1 MFRSYFI
8 ATIRTL
14 LKNRGLTAI
23 NILGLAIGMASVILI
38 ALYIQYE
45 FSYDRHHA
53 NATRIYSVFR
63 SVSMENTTSINPRAS
78 GALAPAL
85 KRDFPEI
92 QEAIRTQRLTAWV
105 KTDDRFF
112 QQDVCVADPEIFNVF
127 TIPFVTGDSGTA
139 LTQPGSMV
147 LTESMARKFFQNQ
160 NPIGKAL
167 QVDHEQLS
175 GTVTYFVTGIVRDFP
190 PNSTF
195 YFDCLTATPR
205 GQLADLWSIWQPTGA
220 YRPFLTYV
228 LLPEGYDHRALE
240 QKLPDLITR
249 YMGDEVRQTTRY
261 ILQPFTDLHL
271 YSPRNLGRE
280 FAEHGDI
287 KQVYAFGLV
296 AGFILVLA
304 CVNFMNLSTARSSTR
319 AREVGLRKV
328 VGASRQQLIGQFL
341 GESVLVALAAMIV
354 ALALVELVLPWFN
367 SFIQRDLILHRTEN
381 LWWMI
386 GLIGFGLGVGVL
398 AGSYPAFVLSSFLP
412 TQVMKG
418 DWIPGSKHVGLRKAL
433 VIFQFAISI
442 AFITGTVVVQE
453 QLAYIRNKDLGFD
466 KDLVVGI
473 PIFIYSRQLHH
484 GGPEDLRRRIPTI
497 KEVFRAHPNIMK
509 ATATRFHQGGYH
521 TTDTFRAEGSD
532 ADWQMG
538 LFDID
543 RDFLDFFN
551 IELAAG
557 RMAPEPPKLP
567 EKIKNLLELEAGRRR
582 LPEKVTSLAEWQE
595 YEKKVRSYRE
605 KGRPLII
612 NETAAQHL
620 GWDDPIGKRFKEKNG
635 PEGYVVGVIKDFHAQ
650 TLHNAIRPVVFRV
663 FTGGAKHLYL
673 KLGTQNIPATLA
685 FIENTWHEFLP
696 QIPFTFWFLNDDL
709 TRVRYENEIRTG
721 NALAMFSGLTIF
733 VACLGLLGLIS
744 FRAEQKTKEIGIRK
758 VLGASVFSIFGLLS
772 REFVKLV
779 IIACVIASPIA
790 YLFAGRW
797 LQDFAYRIDLHLMYF
812 FIGGILAFLLA
823 LATMAY
829 QALKAARTNPVD
841 ALRTE

>member
-1 MFRSYFI
+1 MFRSYLI

-14 LKNRGLTAI
+14 LKSRGLTAI
-23 NILGLAIGMASVILI
+23 NILGLAIGMACVILI

-45 FSYDRHHA
+45 FSYDRHHV
-53 NATRIYSVFR
+53 NATRIYRVIR
-63 SVSMENTTSINPRAS
+63 AVSMENTTSVNPRAS

-85 KRDFPEI
+85 KRDFPEV
-92 QEAIRTQRLTAWV
+92 QEAIRVQRLDAWV
-105 KTDDRFF
+105 QTQTHFF
-112 QQDVCVADPEIFNVF
+112 QQDMCVADPEIFNVF
-127 TIPFVTGDSGTA
+127 TIPFISGDPNTA
-139 LTQPGSMV
+139 LTQSGAMV
-147 LTESMARKFFQNQ
+147 LTQSMARKFFQDQ

-167 QVDHEQLS
+167 QVDHQELS
-175 GTVTYFVTGIVRDFP
+175 GTYFVTGIVRDFP

-195 YFDCLTATPR
+195 YFDCLTATPK
-205 GQLADLWSIWQPTGA
+205 GNMADMWSIWQPTGA
-220 YRPFLTYV
+220 FRPFFTYI
-228 LLPEGYDHRALE
+228 LLSEGHDHRALQ
-240 QKLPDLITR
+240 QKLPDLIAR

-261 ILQPFTDLHL
+261 IVQPLTRVHL
-271 YSPRNLGRE
+271 YTHPDLGLQFRD
-280 FAEHGDI
+280 HGDI
-287 KQVYAFGLV
+287 TQVYAFGLV

-341 GESVLVALAAMIV
+341 GESVLVALVAMIV

-367 SFIQRDLILHRTEN
+367 SFIQRDLVLHRTEN
-381 LWWMI
+381 LWWLI
-386 GLIGFGLGVGVL
+386 GLIGFGVSVGVL

-418 DWIPGSKHVGLRKAL
+418 DWIPGSKHVGLRKVL
-433 VIFQFAISI
+433 VVFQFAISI

-466 KDLVVGI
+466 KELVVGI
-473 PIFIYSRQLHH
+473 PLFIYSRQLHH
-484 GGPEDLRRRIPTI
+484 GSSEDLRRRISTV
-497 KEVFRAHPNIMK
+497 KQVFMEHPNILK
-509 ATATRFHQGGYH
+509 ATATRFHLGGRQL
-521 TTDTFRAEGSD
+521 TDTFRADD

-551 IELAAG
+551 IELVAG
-557 RMAPEPPKLP
+557 RLAPEPPKLP
-567 EKIKNLLELEAGRRR
+567 EKIESIQDLE
-582 LPEKVTSLAEWQE
+582 E
-595 YEKKVRSYRE
+595 YRELVQAYRE
-605 KGRPLII
+605 KGRPFIL

-620 GWDDPIGKRFKEKNG
+620 GWDDPIGKRFKEKKE
-635 PEGYVVGVIKDFHAQ
+635 PEGYVIGVVKDFHVQ
-650 TLHNAIRPVVFRV
+650 TLHNTIRPVVFRV
-663 FTGGAKHLYL
+663 FTGGAKFLYL
-673 KLGTQNIPATLA
+673 KLGTQNTPETLA
-685 FIENTWHEFLP
+685 FIEKTWHQFLP
-696 QIPFTFWFLNDDL
+696 QIPFTFWFLNEDL

-721 NALAMFSGLTIF
+721 NALAVFSGLTIF

-758 VLGASVFSIFGLLS
+758 VLGASVFSIFNLLAK
-772 REFVKLV
+772 EFVKLV
-779 IIACVIASPIA
+779 IVACVIACPIA

-797 LQDFAYRIDLHLMYF
+797 LQDFAYRIDLHLTYF
-812 FIGGILAFLLA
+812 LIGGVLALLLA
-823 LATMAY
+823 LTTMTY

>member
-1 MFRSYFI
+1 MFRSYLI
-8 ATIRTL
+8 ATLRTL

-38 ALYIQYE
+38 VLYIQYE
-45 FSYDRHHA
+45 LSYDRHHTHA
-53 NATRIYSVFR
+53 NRIYGVFR
-63 SVSMENTTSINPRAS
+63 AMSMENTTSVNPRAS

-85 KRDFPEI
+85 KRDFPEV
-92 QEAIRTQRLTAWV
+92 QEAIRVQRLDAWV
-105 KTDDRFF
+105 QTQTRFF
-112 QQDVCVADPEIFNVF
+112 QQDVCVADREIFNVF
-127 TIPFVTGDSGTA
+127 TIPFITGDPGTA
-139 LTQPGSMV
+139 LTQSGSMV

-167 QVDHEQLS
+167 QVDHQELS
-175 GTVTYFVTGIVRDFP
+175 GTYFVTGIVRDFP

-195 YFDCLTATPR
+195 YFDCLTATPK
-205 GQLADLWSIWQPTGA
+205 GNLADMWSIWQPTGVF
-220 YRPFLTYV
+220 RPFFTYL
-228 LLPEGYDHRALE
+228 LLPEGYDHRALQ
-240 QKLPDLITR
+240 QKLPDLIAR

-261 ILQPFTDLHL
+261 ILQPLIRRHL
-271 YSPRNLGRE
+271 YSTADLGLTT
-280 FAEHGDI
+280 AEYGDI

-296 AGFILVLA
+296 AGFILLLA

-328 VGASRQQLIGQFL
+328 VGASRQQLIKQFL
-341 GESVLVALAAMIV
+341 GESVLVSLAAMVVAV
-354 ALALVELVLPWFN
+354 ALFELVLPWFN
-367 SFIQRDLILHRTEN
+367 GFIQRDLTLYSTEN
-381 LWWMI
+381 LWWLI
-386 GLIGFGLGVGVL
+386 GLIGFGLAVGVL

-433 VIFQFAISI
+433 VVFQFAISI

-466 KDLVVGI
+466 KELVVGI
-473 PIFIYSRQLHH
+473 PIFIYSRQLHQ
-484 GGPEDLRRRIPTI
+484 GNRDDLRWRISTV
-497 KEVFRAHPNIMK
+497 KEVFTAHPNILK
-509 ATATRFHQGGYH
+509 ATATRFPQGGYI

-551 IELAAG
+551 IELVAG
-557 RMAPEPPKLP
+557 RLAPEPLKLP
-567 EKIKNLLELEAGRRR
+567 ERIESLEEL
-582 LPEKVTSLAEWQE
+582 QE
-595 YEKKVRSYRE
+595 YKKIVQAYRE
-605 KGRPLII
+605 KGRPFIL

-620 GWDDPIGKRFKEKNG
+620 GWDDPIGKRFKEKKE
-635 PEGYVVGVIKDFHAQ
+635 PEGYVIGVVKDFHVQ
-650 TLHNAIRPVVFRV
+650 TLHNTIRPVVFRV
-663 FTGGAKHLYL
+663 FTGGAKFLYL

-685 FIENTWHEFLP
+685 FIEKTWHEFLP
-696 QIPFTFWFLNDDL
+696 QISFTFWFLNDDL
-709 TRVRYENEIRTG
+709 TRTRYQNEIRTG
-721 NALAMFSGLTIF
+721 NALTVFSGLTIF

-772 REFVKLV
+772 KEFVKLV
-779 IIACVIASPIA
+779 IIACAIASPIA
-790 YLFAGRW
+790 YLFAVRW

-812 FIGGILAFLLA
+812 LIGGVLALLLA
-823 LATMAY
+823 LATMTY

>member
-1 MFRSYFI
+1 MFRSYLI

-38 ALYIQYE
+38 VLYIQYE
-45 FSYDRHHA
+45 LSYDRHHA
-53 NATRIYSVFR
+53 QANRIYGVFR
-63 SVSMENTTSINPRAS
+63 AMSMENTTSVSPRAS

-85 KRDFPEI
+85 KRDFPEV
-92 QEAIRTQRLTAWV
+92 QEAIRVQRLDAWV

-112 QQDVCVADPEIFNVF
+112 QQDVCVADREIFNVF
-127 TIPFVTGDSGTA
+127 TIPFISGDPNTA
-139 LTQPGSMV
+139 LAQSGAMV
-147 LTESMARKFFQNQ
+147 LTQSMARKFFQNQ

-167 QVDHEQLS
+167 QVDHQELS
-175 GTVTYFVTGIVRDFP
+175 GTYFVTGIVRDFP

-195 YFDCLTATPR
+195 YFDCLTATPK
-205 GQLADLWSIWQPTGA
+205 GNMADMWSIWQPTGVF
-220 YRPFLTYV
+220 RPFFTYI
-228 LLPEGYDHRALE
+228 LLPEDYDHRALQ

-261 ILQPFTDLHL
+261 ILQPLIRRHL
-271 YSPRNLGRE
+271 YSTADLGLTTTE
-280 FAEHGDI
+280 YGDI

-296 AGFILVLA
+296 AGFILLLA

-328 VGASRQQLIGQFL
+328 VGASRQQLIKQFL
-341 GESVLVALAAMIV
+341 SESMLVSLAAMVV
-354 ALALVELVLPWFN
+354 AIALFELVLPWFN
-367 SFIQRDLILHRTEN
+367 GFIQRDLTLYSTEN
-381 LWWMI
+381 LWWLI
-386 GLIGFGLGVGVL
+386 GLIGFGLAVGVL

-412 TQVMKG
+412 TQVIKG
-418 DWIPGSKHVGLRKAL
+418 DWIPGSKHIGLRKAL

-453 QLAYIRNKDLGFD
+453 QLTYIRNKDLGFD
-466 KDLVVGI
+466 KELVVGI
-473 PIFIYSRQLHH
+473 PLFIYSRQLHQ
-484 GGPEDLRRRIPTI
+484 GNRDDLRWRIPTV
-497 KEVFRAHPNIMK
+497 KEVFTAHPNILK
-509 ATATRFHQGGYH
+509 ATATRFHQGGFH

-551 IELAAG
+551 IELVAG
-557 RMAPEPPKLP
+557 RLAPEPLKLP
-567 EKIKNLLELEAGRRR
+567 EKIESLEEL
-582 LPEKVTSLAEWQE
+582 QE
-595 YEKKVRSYRE
+595 YKKIVQAYRE
-605 KGRPLII
+605 KGRPFIL

-620 GWDDPIGKRFKEKNG
+620 GWDDPIGKRFKEKKE
-635 PEGYVVGVIKDFHAQ
+635 PEGYVIGVVKDFHAQ
-650 TLHNAIRPVVFRV
+650 TLHNTIRPIVFRV
-663 FTGGAKHLYL
+663 FTGGAKFLYL
-673 KLGTQNIPATLA
+673 KLGTQNIPATLS

-709 TRVRYENEIRTG
+709 TRVRYQNEIRTG
-721 NALAMFSGLTIF
+721 NALAVFSGLTIF

-758 VLGASVFSIFGLLS
+758 VLGASVFSIFNLLA

-797 LQDFAYRIDLHLMYF
+797 LQDFAYRIDLNLMYF
-812 FIGGILAFLLA
+812 LIGGVLALLLA
-823 LATMAY
+823 LATMTY

>member
-1 MFRSYFI
+1 MFRGYLI

-38 ALYIQYE
+38 ILYIQYE
-45 FSYDRHHA
+45 LSYDRHHA
-53 NATRIYSVFR
+53 HANRIYGVFR
-63 SVSMENTTSINPRAS
+63 VMSMENTTSVNPRAS

-85 KRDFPEI
+85 KRDFPEV
-92 QEAIRTQRLTAWV
+92 QEAIRVQRLDAWV
-105 KTDDRFF
+105 QTQTRFF
-112 QQDVCVADPEIFNVF
+112 QQDMCVADPEIFNVF
-127 TIPFVTGDSGTA
+127 TIPFISGDPNTA
-139 LTQPGSMV
+139 LTQSGSMV

-167 QVDHEQLS
+167 QVDHQELS
-175 GTVTYFVTGIVRDFP
+175 GTYFVTGIVRDFP

-195 YFDCLTATPR
+195 YFDCLTATPK
-205 GQLADLWSIWQPTGA
+205 GSTADMWSIWQPTGVF
-220 YRPFLTYV
+220 RPFFTYI
-228 LLPEGYDHRALE
+228 LLPEGYDHRALQ

-261 ILQPFTDLHL
+261 ILQPLIRRHL
-271 YSPRNLGRE
+271 YTHPDLGLQFRD
-280 FAEHGDI
+280 HGDI

-296 AGFILVLA
+296 AGFILLLA

-328 VGASRQQLIGQFL
+328 VGASRRQLIGQFL
-341 GESVLVALAAMIV
+341 GESVLVSLAAMVVAV
-354 ALALVELVLPWFN
+354 ALFELVLPWFN
-367 SFIQRDLILHRTEN
+367 SFIQRDLTLYSTEN
-381 LWWMI
+381 LWWLI
-386 GLIGFGLGVGVL
+386 GLIGFGLGVGII
-398 AGSYPAFVLSSFLP
+398 AGSYPAFVLSSFFP

-466 KDLVVGI
+466 KELVVGI

-484 GGPEDLRRRIPTI
+484 GNRDDLRWRIPTV
-497 KEVFRAHPNIMK
+497 KEVFMAHPNILK
-509 ATATRFHQGGYH
+509 ATATRFPQGGSH
-521 TTDTFRAEGSD
+521 ATDTFQAEGSD

-551 IELAAG
+551 IELVAG
-557 RMAPEPPKLP
+557 RLAPEPPRP
-567 EKIKNLLELEAGRRR
+567 PGKIITLE
-582 LPEKVTSLAEWQE
+582 EWQE
-595 YEKKVRSYRE
+595 YNKKLQAYQE
-605 KGRPLII
+605 KGRPFIL
-612 NETAAQHL
+612 NETAVRHL
-620 GWDDPIGKRFKEKNG
+620 GWDDPIGRRFKEKEE
-635 PEGYVVGVIKDFHAQ
+635 PEGYVVGVMKDFHVQ

-673 KLGTQNIPATLA
+673 KLGTQNIPETLA
-685 FIENTWHEFLP
+685 FIEKTWHQFLP

-709 TRVRYENEIRTG
+709 TQVRYENEIRTG
-721 NALAMFSGLTIF
+721 NVLTVFSGLTIF

-772 REFVKLV
+772 KEFVKLV
-779 IIACVIASPIA
+779 IIACAIASPIA
-790 YLFAGRW
+790 YLFGSRW

-812 FIGGILAFLLA
+812 LIGGVLALLLA
-823 LATMAY
+823 IATMTY

>member
-1 MFRSYFI
+1 MFRSYLI

-23 NILGLAIGMASVILI
+23 NILGLAIGMACVILI

-45 FSYDRHHA
+45 FSYDRHHV
-53 NATRIYSVFR
+53 NATRIYRVFR
-63 SVSMENTTSINPRAS
+63 TVSMENTTSVSPRAS

-85 KRDFPEI
+85 KRDFPEV
-92 QEAIRTQRLTAWV
+92 QEAIRTQLLTSWV

-112 QQDVCVADPEIFNVF
+112 QQDVCVADREIFNVF
-127 TIPFVTGDSGTA
+127 TIPFVTGDPSTA

-160 NPIGKAL
+160 NPIGKVL
-167 QVDHEQLS
+167 QVDHQELS

-190 PNSTF
+190 SNSTF
-195 YFDCLTATPR
+195 YFDCLTATPK
-205 GQLADLWSIWQPTGA
+205 GNLANMWSIWQPTGA
-220 YRPFLTYV
+220 YRPFFTY
-228 LLPEGYDHRALE
+228 LLLSEGYDHRALE
-240 QKLPDLITR
+240 HKLPDLIAR
-249 YMGDEVRQTTRY
+249 HMGDEVRQTTRY
-261 ILQPFTDLHL
+261 IVQSLTRVHL
-271 YSPRNLGRE
+271 YTHPDLGLQFRE
-280 FAEHGDI
+280 YGDI

-296 AGFILVLA
+296 ASFILVLA

-341 GESVLVALAAMIV
+341 GESVLVTLVAMIV

-367 SFIQRDLILHRTEN
+367 SFIQRDLILYSGEN
-381 LWWMI
+381 LWWLI
-386 GLIGFGLGVGVL
+386 GLIGFGLGVGVF

-412 TQVMKG
+412 TQMMKG
-418 DWIPGSKHVGLRKAL
+418 DWIPGSKHVGLRKAM
-433 VIFQFAISI
+433 VVFQFAISI

-466 KDLVVGI
+466 KELVVGI
-473 PIFIYSRQLHH
+473 PLFIYSRQLHH
-484 GGPEDLRRRIPTI
+484 GGPEDLRRRISTV
-497 KEVFRAHPNIMK
+497 KQVFMAHPNILN
-509 ATATRFHQGGYH
+509 ATATRFPQGGSH
-521 TTDTFRAEGSD
+521 MTDTFRADD

-538 LFDID
+538 LFDVD

-551 IELAAG
+551 IELIAG
-557 RMAPEPPKLP
+557 RMAPEPPKRP
-567 EKIKNLLELEAGRRR
+567 ERIENIQDL
-582 LPEKVTSLAEWQE
+582 QE
-595 YEKKVRSYRE
+595 YRELVRAYYE
-605 KGRPLII
+605 KGRLFIL

-620 GWDDPIGKRFKEKNG
+620 GWDDPIGKRFKEKRG
-635 PEGYVVGVIKDFHAQ
+635 PEGYVVGVMKDFHVQ

-673 KLGTQNIPATLA
+673 KLGTQNMQETLA
-685 FIENTWHEFLP
+685 FIEKTWHAFLP
-696 QIPFTFWFLNDDL
+696 QIPFTYHFLNDDL

-721 NALAMFSGLTIF
+721 NALTVFSGLTIF

-758 VLGASVFSIFGLLS
+758 VLGASVFSIFNLLAK
-772 REFVKLV
+772 EFVKLV
-779 IIACVIASPIA
+779 IVACVIASPIA
-790 YLFAGRW
+790 YLFASRW
-797 LQDFAYRIDLHLMYF
+797 LQDFAYRIDLHVMYF
-812 FIGGILAFLLA
+812 LIGGVLALLLA
-823 LATMAY
+823 IATMTY

>member
-1 MFRSYFI
+1 MFRSYLI

-14 LKNRGLTAI
+14 LKNRGLTTI
-23 NILGLAIGMASVILI
+23 NILGLAIGMACVILI

-53 NATRIYSVFR
+53 NAPRIYRVIR
-63 SVSMENTTSINPRAS
+63 TVSMENTTSVNPRAS

-85 KRDFPEI
+85 KRNFSEV
-92 QEAIRTQRLTAWV
+92 QEAIRVQRLDAWV
-105 KTDDRFF
+105 QTQTHFF

-127 TIPFVTGDSGTA
+127 TIPFISGDPNTA
-139 LTQPGSMV
+139 LTQPGSIV

-160 NPIGKAL
+160 NPIGKTL

-175 GTVTYFVTGIVRDFP
+175 DTVTYFVAGIVRDFP

-205 GQLADLWSIWQPTGA
+205 GALADMWSRWQPTGA
-220 YRPFLTYV
+220 FRPFFTYL
-228 LLPEGYDHRALE
+228 LLPEGYDHRALQ

-249 YMGDEVRQTTRY
+249 YMGDEVRRTTRY
-261 ILQPFTDLHL
+261 IVQPLTRVHL
-271 YSPRNLGRE
+271 YTHPDLGLQFRD
-280 FAEHGDI
+280 HGDI
-287 KQVYAFGLV
+287 TQVYAFGLV

-341 GESVLVALAAMIV
+341 GESVLMALAAMIV
-354 ALALVELVLPWFN
+354 ALALVELVLPRFN
-367 SFIQRDLILHRTEN
+367 SFIQRDLILHSTEN
-381 LWWMI
+381 LWWLI
-386 GLIGFGLGVGVL
+386 GLIGFGLGVGVI

-418 DWIPGSKHVGLRKAL
+418 DWIPGSKHIGLRKAL
-433 VIFQFAISI
+433 VVFQFAISI

-466 KDLVVGI
+466 KELVVGI

-484 GGPEDLRRRIPTI
+484 GGSEDLRWRIPTV
-497 KEVFRAHPNIMK
+497 KQVFMAHPNILK
-509 ATATRFHQGGYH
+509 ATATRFHQGGRH
-521 TTDTFRAEGSD
+521 LTDTFRAEGSD

-557 RMAPEPPKLP
+557 RLAPEPPKLP
-567 EKIKNLLELEAGRRR
+567 EKIESRAEL
-582 LPEKVTSLAEWQE
+582 QE
-595 YEKKVRSYRE
+595 YQKKVQAYEE
-605 KGRPLII
+605 KGRPLIL
-612 NETAAQHL
+612 NETAARHL
-620 GWDDPIGKRFKEKNG
+620 GWDDPIGRRFKEKNG
-635 PEGYVVGVIKDFHAQ
+635 PEGYVVGVIKDFHVQ
-650 TLHNAIRPVVFRV
+650 TLHNAIQPVVFRL
-663 FTGGAKHLYL
+663 FTGGAKHFYL
-673 KLGTQNIPATLA
+673 KLGTQNIPETLA
-685 FIENTWHEFLP
+685 FIEKTWHQFLP

-709 TRVRYENEIRTG
+709 TQVRYQNEIRTG
-721 NALAMFSGLTIF
+721 NVLTVFSGLTIF

-772 REFVKLV
+772 KEFVKLV

-790 YLFAGRW
+790 YLFVGRW
-797 LQDFAYRIDLHLMYF
+797 LQDFAYRIDLNLIYF
-812 FIGGILAFLLA
+812 LIGGALALLLA
-823 LATMAY
+823 IATMTY

>member
-1 MFRSYFI
+1 MFRSYLI
-8 ATIRTL
+8 ATLRSL
-14 LKNRGLTAI
+14 LRNRGLTAI
-23 NILGLAIGMASVILI
+23 NILGLVIGMASVILI
-38 ALYIQYE
+38 GLYIQYE
-45 FSYDRHHA
+45 FSYDRHHV
-53 NATRIYSVFR
+53 NATRIYRVFR
-63 SVSMENTTSINPRAS
+63 SVSMENTTSINPRVS

-85 KRDFPEI
+85 KRDFPEV
-92 QEAIRTQRLTAWV
+92 QEAIRTQLLTSWV

-112 QQDVCVADPEIFNVF
+112 QQDVCVADREIFNVF
-127 TIPFVTGDSGTA
+127 TIPFVTGDLGTA
-139 LTQPGSMV
+139 LTRPGSMV
-147 LTESMARKFFQNQ
+147 LTESMAHKFFQNQ
-160 NPIGKAL
+160 NPIGKVL
-167 QVDHEQLS
+167 QVDHQELS
-175 GTVTYFVTGIVRDFP
+175 GTVTYFVTGIVHDFP
-190 PNSTF
+190 SNSTF

-205 GQLADLWSIWQPTGA
+205 GALADRWSRWQSTGA
-220 YRPFLTYV
+220 YRPFFTYL
-228 LLPEGYDHRALE
+228 LLPESYDHRALQ
-240 QKLPDLITR
+240 QKLPDFIAR

-261 ILQPFTDLHL
+261 IVQPLTRVHL
-271 YSPRNLGRE
+271 YGHRDLGRQ
-280 FAEHGDI
+280 FVGSGDI

-296 AGFILVLA
+296 AGFILMLA

-341 GESVLVALAAMIV
+341 GESVMVALAAMIV
-354 ALALVELVLPWFN
+354 ALVVVELILPWFN
-367 SFIQRDLILHRTEN
+367 SFIQRDLVLHSTEN
-381 LWWMI
+381 LWWII
-386 GLIGFGLGVGVL
+386 GLVGFGLGVGVF

-418 DWIPGSKHVGLRKAL
+418 DWIPGSKHVGLRKVL

-442 AFITGTVVVQE
+442 AFITGTVVVQQ

-466 KDLVVGI
+466 KELVVGI

-484 GGPEDLRRRIPTI
+484 GGSEDLRRRIPTV
-497 KEVFRAHPNIMK
+497 KEVFMAHPNILK
-509 ATATRFHQGGYH
+509 ATATRFPQGGYI
-521 TTDTFRAEGSD
+521 TTDTFRADD

-543 RDFLDFFN
+543 KDYLGFFN
-551 IELAAG
+551 IELVAG

-567 EKIKNLLELEAGRRR
+567 ERIESIQDLE
-582 LPEKVTSLAEWQE
+582 E
-595 YEKKVRSYRE
+595 YRELVRAYRE
-605 KGRPLII
+605 KGRPFIL

-635 PEGYVVGVIKDFHAQ
+635 PEGYVVGVMKDFHIQ
-650 TLHNAIRPVVFRV
+650 TLHNDIRPVVFRV
-663 FTGGAKHLYL
+663 VTGVAKHLYL
-673 KLGTQNIPATLA
+673 KLGTQNIPEALA
-685 FIENTWHEFLP
+685 FIEKTWYEFLP

-709 TRVRYENEIRTG
+709 TRVRYQNEIRTG
-721 NALAMFSGLTIF
+721 NALAVFSGLTIF

-758 VLGASVFSIFGLLS
+758 VLGASVFSIFNLLA

-779 IIACVIASPIA
+779 IVACVIACPIA
-790 YLFAGRW
+790 YLFVGRW
-797 LQDFAYRIDLHLMYF
+797 LQDFAYRIDLNPVYF
-812 FIGGILAFLLA
+812 LIGGMLALSLA

>member
-1 MFRSYFI
+1 MFRSYLI
-8 ATIRTL
+8 ATLRTL

-45 FSYDRHHA
+45 FSYDRHHI
-53 NATRIYSVFR
+53 NATRIYRVIR
-63 SVSMENTTSINPRAS
+63 TVVMENTTSVNPRVS
-78 GALAPAL
+78 GALGPAL
-85 KRDFPEI
+85 KRDFSEV
-92 QEAIRTQRLTAWV
+92 QEAIRTQLLTSWV

-112 QQDVCVADPEIFNVF
+112 QQDVCVADREIFNVF
-127 TIPFVTGDSGTA
+127 TIPFVIGDPNTA
-139 LTQPGSMV
+139 LTQSGAMV
-147 LTESMARKFFQNQ
+147 LTQSMARKFFQNQ
-160 NPIGKAL
+160 NPIGKTL
-167 QVDHEQLS
+167 QIDHQELS
-175 GTVTYFVTGIVRDFP
+175 GTTTYFVTGIVRDFP
-190 PNSTF
+190 SNSTF

-205 GQLADLWSIWQPTGA
+205 GALADRWSIWQPTGA
-220 YRPFLTYV
+220 YRPFFTYI
-228 LLPEGYDHRALE
+228 LLPEGYDHRALQ
-240 QKLPDLITR
+240 QKLPDLIAR

-261 ILQPFTDLHL
+261 IVQPLTRVHL
-271 YSPRNLGRE
+271 YSHWDLGRQ
-280 FAEHGDI
+280 FTGYGDI

-341 GESVLVALAAMIV
+341 GESIMVALVAMMV
-354 ALALVELVLPWFN
+354 ALALVQLVLPWFN
-367 SFIQRDLILHRTEN
+367 SFIQRDLILHSSEN
-381 LWWMI
+381 LWWLI
-386 GLIGFGLGVGVL
+386 GLIGFGLAVGIL

-433 VIFQFAISI
+433 VVFQFAISI

-453 QLAYIRNKDLGFD
+453 QLAYIQNKDLGFD

-484 GGPEDLRRRIPTI
+484 GSSEDLRRRIPTV
-497 KEVFRAHPNIMK
+497 KQAFTAHPNILK
-509 ATATRFHQGGYH
+509 ATATRFQQGGYI

-551 IELAAG
+551 IELVAG
-557 RMAPEPPKLP
+557 RLAPEPPRWP
-567 EKIKNLLELEAGRRR
+567 ERIESRAELEKYRE
-582 LPEKVTSLAEWQE
+582 L
-595 YEKKVRSYRE
+595 VREYRE
-605 KGRPLII
+605 KGRPFIL
-612 NETAAQHL
+612 NETAVRHL
-620 GWDDPIGKRFKEKNG
+620 GWNDPIGKRFKEKNG
-635 PEGYVVGVIKDFHAQ
+635 PEGYVIGVMKDFHVQ
-650 TLHNAIRPVVFRV
+650 TLHNTIRPVTFR
-663 FTGGAKHLYL
+663 TGTGAAKHLYL
-673 KLGTQNIPATLA
+673 KLGTQNIPETLA
-685 FIENTWHEFLP
+685 FIEKTWHDFLP
-696 QIPFTFWFLNDDL
+696 QIPFSFWFLNDDL
-709 TRVRYENEIRTG
+709 TSVRYENEIRTG
-721 NALAMFSGLTIF
+721 NALTVFSGLTIF
-733 VACLGLLGLIS
+733 IACLGLFGLIS

-772 REFVKLV
+772 KEFVKLV
-779 IIACVIASPIA
+779 IIACMIASPIV
-790 YLFAGRW
+790 YLFGSRW
-797 LQDFAYRIDLHLMYF
+797 LQDFAYRIDLHPVYF
-812 FIGGILAFLLA
+812 LIGGVLALLLA
-823 LATMAY
+823 LATMTY

>member
-38 ALYIQYE
+38 FLYIQYE
-45 FSYDRHHA
+45 FSYDRHHV
-53 NATRIYSVFR
+53 NATRIYRIFR
-63 SVSMENTTSINPRAS
+63 SVSMENTTSVNPRAS

-85 KRDFPEI
+85 KRDFPEV
-92 QEAIRTQRLTAWV
+92 QEAIRTQLLTSWV

-112 QQDVCVADPEIFNVF
+112 QQDVCVADREIFNVF
-127 TIPFVTGDSGTA
+127 TIPFVIGDPGTA
-139 LTQPGSMV
+139 LTQPGSIV

-167 QVDHEQLS
+167 QVDHQELS

-205 GQLADLWSIWQPTGA
+205 GALANLWSMWQPTGA
-220 YRPFLTYV
+220 YRPFFTYL

-240 QKLPDLITR
+240 QKLPDLIAR

-261 ILQPFTDLHL
+261 IVQPLTRVHL
-271 YSPRNLGRE
+271 YGHRDLGRQ
-280 FAEHGDI
+280 FAGSGDI
-287 KQVYAFGLV
+287 TQVYAFGLV
-296 AGFILVLA
+296 ASFILVLA
-304 CVNFMNLSTARSSTR
+304 CVNFMNLSTARSSAR

-341 GESVLVALAAMIV
+341 SESVLVALATMIV
-354 ALALVELVLPWFN
+354 ALIVVELVLPRFN
-367 SFIQRDLILHRTEN
+367 SFIQRDLILHSTEN
-381 LWWMI
+381 LWWLI

-442 AFITGTVVVQE
+442 AFITGTIVVQE

-473 PIFIYSRQLHH
+473 PIFIYSRQIHH
-484 GGPEDLRRRIPTI
+484 GGPEDLRRRIPTV
-497 KEVFRAHPNIMK
+497 KEVFMAHPNILK
-509 ATATRFHQGGYH
+509 ATATRFPQGGYI

-538 LFDID
+538 VFDID
-543 RDFLDFFN
+543 KDYLNFFN
-551 IELAAG
+551 IELVAG
-557 RMAPEPPKLP
+557 RLAPEPPKLP
-567 EKIKNLLELEAGRRR
+567 ERIE
-582 LPEKVTSLAEWQE
+582 SLAELQE
-595 YEKKVRSYRE
+595 YEKKVQAYRE
-605 KGRPLII
+605 KGQPYIL
-612 NETAAQHL
+612 NKTAVQQL
-620 GWDDPIGKRFKEKNG
+620 GWDDPIGRRFKEKNG
-635 PEGYVVGVIKDFHAQ
+635 PEGYVVGVIKDFHIQ
-650 TLHNAIRPVVFRV
+650 TLHNTIRPVTFKTR
-663 FTGGAKHLYL
+663 TGMGKTLYL
-673 KLGTQNIPATLA
+673 KLGTQNIPETLA
-685 FIENTWHEFLP
+685 FIEKTWHQFLP
-696 QIPFTFWFLNDDL
+696 QIPFTFHFLNDDL

-721 NALAMFSGLTIF
+721 NALAVFSGLIVF
-733 VACLGLLGLIS
+733 VACLGLLGFIS

-790 YLFAGRW
+790 YLFVGRW

-812 FIGGILAFLLA
+812 LIGGVLALLLAFV
-823 LATMAY
+823 TMIY